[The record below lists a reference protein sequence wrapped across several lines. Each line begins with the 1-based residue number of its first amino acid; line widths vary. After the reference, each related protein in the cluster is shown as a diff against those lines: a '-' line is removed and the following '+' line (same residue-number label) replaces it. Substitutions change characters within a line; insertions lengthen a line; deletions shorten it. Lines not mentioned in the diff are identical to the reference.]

1 MNGPGLDS
9 RGCAG
14 GRAPTTTTTLRS
26 ASCLTLDECMGVFLT
41 CANLPPCLDLEPNY
55 ACMSCIARLR
65 ILSEVCP
72 GCVHSQTAGNR
83 PSSGTT
89 S

>member
-26 ASCLTLDECMGVFLT
+26 ASCLALDACILT
-41 CANLPPCLDLEPNY
+41 CASLRPCSEPNY